1 MIPTTIL
8 LECGVCEE
16 AGRPIDLQPQLA
28 HPMAQRWRDVRRV
41 FDETVGGVPIYVM
54 SLSNEG
60 RVVGAWDMLQNT
72 RPLISGAVRLFQ
84 ENPQA
89 QFALAG
95 PVAASECVIMCGN
108 EPFRRAADMA
118 VKDALGDHHIRPEF
132 FMSDGSE
139 VRSAFTDL
147 DNAVRWMTAEDAED
161 AKARIFRELDR
172 VEAMYDGRIPME
184 MRQYRQRLR
193 QELRDLIEL
202 TDGDGEP

>member
-8 LECGVCEE
+8 LECGPCETP
-16 AGRPIDLQPQLA
+16 GRPIDLQPQLQ

-54 SLSNEG
+54 SLSNQG
-60 RVVGAWDMLQNT
+60 SVIDAWDMLQST
-72 RPLISGAVRLFQ
+72 RPLTDGASRLFQ

-89 QFALAG
+89 RMALAG
-95 PVAASECVIMCGN
+95 PVVTSEFVLICGN
-108 EPFRRAADMA
+108 EPFRRAAYMA
-118 VKDALGDHHIRPEF
+118 ALDSLGDRHVNLGMFGSNGAGIGDRF
-132 FMSDGSE
+132 SDLATGIQWL
-139 VRSAFTDL
+139 TD
-147 DNAVRWMTAEDAED
+147 EDAED

-193 QELRDLIEL
+193 QELRRLSEEDAA
-202 TDGDGEP
+202 P

>member
-8 LECGVCEE
+8 LECGPCETP
-16 AGRPIDLQPQLA
+16 GRPIDLQPQLP

-54 SLSNEG
+54 SLSNQG
-60 RVVGAWDMLQNT
+60 SVIGAWDMLQST
-72 RPLISGAVRLFQ
+72 RPLTDGAVRLFQ

-89 QFALAG
+89 RMALAG
-95 PVAASECVIMCGN
+95 PVAASEFVLICGN
-108 EPFRRAADMA
+108 DPFRRAAYTA
-118 VKDALGDHHIRPEF
+118 TLDALGDHQINLVGFDSNGAGFGDR
-132 FMSDGSE
+132 
-139 VRSAFTDL
+139 FTDL
-147 DNAVRWMTAEDAED
+147 AAAVAWLVDEDAED

-193 QELRDLIEL
+193 QELRRLSEED
-202 TDGDGEP
+202 TAS